1 MPTMLF
7 FHGRESGPGGT
18 KARWLAARYGA
29 FTPTLDTTRLE
40 VAVDQATDAVLAH
53 PPTCVV
59 GSSFG
64 GAVAVSLLRS
74 GVLRAPVVLI
84 APAAHKLGVLNNL
97 PAGTRATV
105 LHGDGDDIVPL
116 ADSVALA
123 ATGGAAVHLEV
134 VSGGDHRLNRILE
147 DGTLERAIAPYW
159 PA

>member
-1 MPTMLF
+1 MSTLLF

-40 VAVDQATDAVLAH
+40 VAVAQATDAVLAH
-53 PPTCVV
+53 SPTCVV

-64 GAVAVSLLRS
+64 GAVAVALLQA
-74 GVLRAPVVLI
+74 GVLTAPVVLI
-84 APAAHKLGVLNNL
+84 APAAHKLGVPNRL

-116 ADSVALA
+116 ADSIALA
-123 ATGGAAVHLEV
+123 ATGGPAVQLTV
-134 VSGGDHRLNRILE
+134 IQGGDHRLNRILE
-147 DGTLERAIAPYW
+147 DGSLERAIAPYW
-159 PA
+159 PR